1 MKEFR
6 RILLEA
12 VVVMVAGVLVAAVGY
27 VIVRPLDIARNYFP
41 RLVAKELPTSRPSP
55 TTSTA
60 VPTTGA
66 ATTSVA
72 TDTSVTP
79 SPSQVTPAD
88 TPSQAANPVEQR
100 LLEAGLGVI
109 HSDEVLASY
118 LDPAYAAGLIVFVD
132 ARTDDHYQAGHIPG
146 AYQYDYFKFA
156 QPPPELQSVL
166 LAPETQKVIVYCGG
180 GQCEDS
186 EHAAIILAQNGVP
199 PSNIFVYLGG
209 WKEWVARGQPA
220 ATGADRGTPGG
231 Q

>member
-1 MKEFR
+1 GLAARSDVKEFR

-109 HSDEVLASY
+109 HFDEVLASY

-132 ARTDDHYQAGHIPG
+132 ARTDDHYQAGHIP
-146 AYQYDYFKFA
+146 
-156 QPPPELQSVL
+156 
-166 LAPETQKVIVYCGG
+166 
-180 GQCEDS
+180 
-186 EHAAIILAQNGVP
+186 
-199 PSNIFVYLGG
+199 
-209 WKEWVARGQPA
+209 
-220 ATGADRGTPGG
+220 
-231 Q
+231 